1 MPTRPGRCY
10 RLINRPNYTR
20 HEYVKRIPVS
30 KVTIFRMGKKKDR
43 GFDITLTLTTD
54 EATQIRHE
62 ALEAM
67 RVAANRY
74 LTRVLGAEG
83 YYLWVRLYPHQ
94 MLREKKM
101 MAFAG
106 ADRIQ
111 EGMRHAFGKP
121 FSLAAR
127 VRPGQPILTVE
138 VPFKNLDMGKDAL
151 RRAAMKLPTPC
162 SIRIDAAAPELR
174 KQIGF

>member
-10 RLINRPNYTR
+10 HLINRPNYTR
-20 HEYVKRIPVS
+20 HEYVKRIPAS
-30 KVTIFRMGKKKDR
+30 KLTIFHMGKKKDR

-54 EATQIRHE
+54 ESMQIRHE

-74 LTRVLGAEG
+74 LTRAIGGEA

-138 VPFKNLDMGKDAL
+138 VSFKNLDIGKDAL

-162 SIRIDAAAPELR
+162 SIRIDSAPPELR

>member
-20 HEYVKRIPVS
+20 HEYVKRIPAT
-30 KVTIFRMGKKKDR
+30 KLTIFHMGKKKDR

-74 LTRVLGAEG
+74 LTRTIGGEA

-127 VRPGQPILTVE
+127 VRPGQPVLTVE
-138 VPFKNLDMGKDAL
+138 VSFKNLDTGKDAL

-162 SIRIDAAAPELR
+162 SIRIDAAPPELR